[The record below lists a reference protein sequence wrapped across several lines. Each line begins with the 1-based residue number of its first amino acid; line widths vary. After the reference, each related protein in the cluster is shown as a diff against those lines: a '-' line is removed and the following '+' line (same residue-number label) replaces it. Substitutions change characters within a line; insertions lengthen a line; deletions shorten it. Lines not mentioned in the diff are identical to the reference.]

1 MSTPSRPAVR
11 RALRGEMR
19 AQRRSLGHIEQ
30 RSAARAVCRHVL
42 RAPWFRRALRVGLYV
57 AADGELDPRPV
68 LDALVA
74 RGRSAWLPVLPGVPP
89 LLRFARANEATLVPR
104 RYGIPAP
111 RGQAWRAARLDL
123 LLVPLVAFARDGA
136 RLGRGGGFYDRAL
149 APRPGTRR
157 PLCVGLAHAFQEV
170 PHIAT
175 HPWDVRLHMIVTPNG
190 IIRARRQAHAQ
201 HTVE

>member
-1 MSTPSRPAVR
+1 MSTPSRPALR
-11 RALRGEMR
+11 RALR
-19 AQRRSLGHIEQ
+19 AQRRSLGHLEQ
-30 RSAARAVCRHVL
+30 RRAARAVCRRVL

-57 AADGELDPRPV
+57 AADGELDPRP
-68 LDALVA
+68 LLEAIVA
-74 RGRSAWLPVLPGVPP
+74 RGRGAWLPVLPGVPP

-111 RGQAWRAARLDL
+111 RGPAWRAARLDL

-149 APRPGTRR
+149 APRAGTRR

-170 PHIAT
+170 PGIAT
-175 HPWDVRLHMIVTPNG
+175 HPWDVHLHMVVTPNG
-190 IIRARRQAHAQ
+190 IIRAQPQAHP
-201 HTVE
+201 HDTGE